1 MSSNYPLSS
10 LRALTQYAKDA
21 ETSQSDAL
29 REYMYA
35 MLLVTEFSVL
45 QMKAA
50 VRGKKTADTGLWTIL
65 AEMLTRMAIFIHEG
79 DHRRE
84 VSRKSC
90 ARYIAIAATESIGV
104 RLIESAETRRNL
116 SFEEIVGE
124 ERWTLMISPSTS

>member
-21 ETSQSDAL
+21 ETRQSDAL

-45 QMKAA
+45 RMKAA

-90 ARYIAIAATESIGV
+90 ARSIAIAATESIGV

>member
-1 MSSNYPLSS
+1 MSSKYPLSS
-10 LRALTQYAKDA
+10 LRALRQYAKDA

-79 DHRRE
+79 DRRE

-90 ARYIAIAATESIGV
+90 ARSIAIAATE
-104 RLIESAETRRNL
+104 LYRRELDRKRGNKKKPEL
-116 SFEEIVGE
+116 
-124 ERWTLMISPSTS
+124 

>member
-10 LRALTQYAKDA
+10 LRTLTQYAKDA

-35 MLLVTEFSVL
+35 MLLVTQFSVL

-65 AEMLTRMAIFIHEG
+65 ATELY
-79 DHRRE
+79 RRE
-84 VSRKSC
+84 LDRK
-90 ARYIAIAATESIGV
+90 RGNKKKPE
-104 RLIESAETRRNL
+104 L
-116 SFEEIVGE
+116 
-124 ERWTLMISPSTS
+124 

>member
-10 LRALTQYAKDA
+10 LRTLTQYAKDA

-35 MLLVTEFSVL
+35 MLLVTQFSVL

-79 DHRRE
+79 E

-90 ARYIAIAATESIGV
+90 ARSIAIAATE
-104 RLIESAETRRNL
+104 LYRRELDRKRGNKKKPEL
-116 SFEEIVGE
+116 
-124 ERWTLMISPSTS
+124 

>member
-1 MSSNYPLSS
+1 
-10 LRALTQYAKDA
+10 
-21 ETSQSDAL
+21 
-29 REYMYA
+29 MYA

-90 ARYIAIAATESIGV
+90 ARSIAIAATESIGV

>member
-10 LRALTQYAKDA
+10 LRTLTQYAKDA

-35 MLLVTEFSVL
+35 MLLVTQL
-45 QMKAA
+45 KAA

-90 ARYIAIAATESIGV
+90 ARSIAIAATE
-104 RLIESAETRRNL
+104 LYRRELDRKRGNKKKPEL
-116 SFEEIVGE
+116 
-124 ERWTLMISPSTS
+124 

>member
-79 DHRRE
+79 DRRRE

-90 ARYIAIAATESIGV
+90 ARSIAIAATESIGV

>member
-10 LRALTQYAKDA
+10 LRTLTQYAKDA

-50 VRGKKTADTGLWTIL
+50 VPDTGRSLQNDL
-65 AEMLTRMAIFIHEG
+65 IHEG

-90 ARYIAIAATESIGV
+90 ARSIAIAATE
-104 RLIESAETRRNL
+104 LYRRELDRKRGNKKKPEL
-116 SFEEIVGE
+116 
-124 ERWTLMISPSTS
+124 

>member
-10 LRALTQYAKDA
+10 LRTLTQYAKDA

-35 MLLVTEFSVL
+35 MLLVTKFSVL

-90 ARYIAIAATESIGV
+90 ARSIAIAATE
-104 RLIESAETRRNL
+104 LYRRELDRKRGNKKKPEL
-116 SFEEIVGE
+116 
-124 ERWTLMISPSTS
+124 

>member
-45 QMKAA
+45 QMK
-50 VRGKKTADTGLWTIL
+50 GKKDCRYRPLDDPCRDA
-65 AEMLTRMAIFIHEG
+65 HSNG
-79 DHRRE
+79 DLH
-84 VSRKSC
+84 
-90 ARYIAIAATESIGV
+90 
-104 RLIESAETRRNL
+104 
-116 SFEEIVGE
+116 
-124 ERWTLMISPSTS
+124 P